1 MTRLPIFPNNR
12 IRPVC
17 LAVALMLIL
26 TMLLFVA
33 GCESQGPAPAA
44 PAGTTV
50 TMQKTPP
57 PRTIAT
63 TIPPAVT
70 PGSEPEPVPEITT
83 QEPVLSPAA
92 TIIVSGNYHQEYI
105 RMDATT
111 YSVGEVVQFYLVNKG
126 SEIKGCDYAHPS
138 YTIYSLSPNGSRL
151 PVSTSVPIRAYRTV
165 MSEGEPASATGP
177 FSFDT
182 GKISPG
188 RYLIRYDCGNNV
200 AREFEIMARP

>member
-1 MTRLPIFPNNR
+1 MISV
-12 IRPVC
+12 RP
-17 LAVALMLIL
+17 IL
-26 TMLLFVA
+26 TLLLTLAILLLAA
-33 GCESQGPAPAA
+33 GCTSQPQTPAA
-44 PAGTTV
+44 PPSV
-50 TMQKTPP
+50 TAADTLTPL
-57 PRTIAT
+57 TSQEVIT
-63 TIPPAVT
+63 TIPPTVNITAEPTPVPFTTTGRKTESSPAVT
-70 PGSEPEPVPEITT
+70 VD
-83 QEPVLSPAA
+83 LSA
-92 TIIVSGNYHQEYI
+92 SYHPEYI

-151 PVSTSVPIRAYRTV
+151 PVSTSDPIRAYRTV